1 MLVRRV
7 RSMQTALVVLYLAV
21 LLLLCTYGLHRA
33 HLVYLCFQHRK
44 QLRTPPQLE
53 HLPNDRLPSVTVQ
66 LPLYNE
72 ATVTGRLLDA
82 AARLDYPVDRFEIQ
96 VLDDSTDETQLIA
109 KEKVSELQRRGLNAA
124 YIRRAERTG
133 FKAGALDYGLRS
145 ARGELIAV
153 FDADFIPQPD
163 FLRAVA
169 GHFTDPRVGMV
180 QTRWG
185 HLNRDRSLLT
195 SVQALMLDGHHLVE
209 NRARCAAGLMFNFSG
224 TGGIWRSRAIDEA
237 GGWQH
242 DTLTEDLDLSYRAQL
257 AGWRFIYRPDVVTP
271 SELPEEMSALRAQ
284 QFRWAKG
291 TVQTARKLLRRI
303 LSAPMTRAQRL
314 EACFHL
320 LPHFAYPL
328 MLLLS
333 LLLLPALLLM
343 PATNFTTML
352 LIDLPLCIG
361 ATGSL
366 VAFYVEAERA
376 QGNTGWRAVA
386 RLPVLIALGAGMS
399 PHLTRA
405 VLSGLSAMAG
415 EFVRTPKR
423 GSRKGRYR
431 QHTELP
437 WAETALAVLS
447 GASVAASITT
457 AHWFAAPFAA
467 LFMLGY
473 AYVVALVLREQ
484 LGRGQLAAR
493 SAKTASL
500 RQTDNAD
507 AAAEGM
513 AHAA

>member
-1 MLVRRV
+1 
-7 RSMQTALVVLYLAV
+7 MQTALVVLYFAV

-33 HLVYLCFQHRK
+33 HLVYLCFRHRN
-44 QLRTPPQLE
+44 QLGAAGPAEPLPDDQL
-53 HLPNDRLPSVTVQ
+53 PVVTVQ

-82 AARLDYPVDRFEIQ
+82 VAKLEYPVERFEIQ
-96 VLDDSTDETQLIA
+96 VLDDSSDETQLIA
-109 KEKVSELQRRGLNAA
+109 REKVSELQRRGLNVA
-124 YIRRAERTG
+124 YLRRSERTG
-133 FKAGALDYGLRS
+133 FKAGALDYGLAR
-145 ARGELIAV
+145 ARGALIAV
-153 FDADFIPQPD
+153 FDADFIPQPG

-169 GHFTDPRVGMV
+169 AHFTDPRVGMV

-209 NRARCAAGLMFNFSG
+209 NRARCSAGLMFNFSG
-224 TGGIWRSRAIDEA
+224 TGGVWRAEAIASA

-291 TVQTARKLLRRI
+291 TVQTARKLLGRI
-303 LSAPMTRAQRL
+303 LRAPLTRAQRL

-333 LLLLPALLLM
+333 LLLLPALIVM
-343 PATNFTTML
+343 PATNFTSML
-352 LIDLPLCIG
+352 LIDLPLCVG

-366 VAFYVEAERA
+366 VAFYIEAERA

-405 VLSGLSAMAG
+405 VLSGLNAMAG

-437 WAETALAVLS
+437 WAEAALTLLS
-447 GASVAASITT
+447 AASVAASVWT
-457 AHWFAAPFAA
+457 AHWFAAPFAL

-473 AYVVALVLREQ
+473 GYVVVLVLAEQ
-484 LGRGQLAAR
+484 LGYSHLAAG
-493 SAKTASL
+493 SGKTTSL
-500 RQTDNAD
+500 RRTDDTTAT
-507 AAAEGM
+507 AEGM